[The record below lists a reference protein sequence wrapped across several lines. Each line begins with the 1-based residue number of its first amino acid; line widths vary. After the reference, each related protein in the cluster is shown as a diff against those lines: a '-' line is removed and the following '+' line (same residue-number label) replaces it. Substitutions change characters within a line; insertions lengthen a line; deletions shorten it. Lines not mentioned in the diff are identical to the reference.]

1 MSEFST
7 EVSLLATPDQASL
20 REARAEIEDALGDV
34 SVGVETAGAS
44 ASAAGDSRIAGRE
57 RAMSRQLLTDQTNR
71 LGTITDHL
79 DRGLDLD
86 ETRNDLLRDLL
97 EETESG
103 NFSQAKGGGGLG
115 GLGAIGGI
123 FAGIL
128 GGVGLGSVI
137 ASRVGDALGTIDP
150 TEAIGGVDL
159 IPADVVATPA
169 SVAAVDLIGSPAG
182 IAASDVIAGGASSSQ
197 RTSSGR
203 LRRSRRQTSS
213 PRKPELRPPM

>member
-128 GGVGLGSVI
+128 GGVGLGAS
-137 ASRVGDALGTIDP
+137 SRVVL
-150 TEAIGGVDL
+150 
-159 IPADVVATPA
+159 ATP
-169 SVAAVDLIGSPAG
+169 
-182 IAASDVIAGGASSSQ
+182 
-197 RTSSGR
+197 SGR
-203 LRRSRRQTSS
+203 STRPRRSVGWTSS
-213 PRKPELRPPM
+213 PRMSSPRRPPSQRLTLSDRRPVSLRA